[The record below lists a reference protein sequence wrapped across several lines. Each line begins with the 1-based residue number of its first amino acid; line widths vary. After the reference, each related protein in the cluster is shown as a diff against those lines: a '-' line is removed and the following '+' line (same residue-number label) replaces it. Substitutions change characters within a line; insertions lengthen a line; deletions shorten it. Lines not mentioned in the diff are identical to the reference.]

1 MTQLVQQVLDRRKE
15 LDEKTSAIRRKLQT
29 YPDGKLICTR
39 NGRYIKWYH
48 SDGRIQTYIPKKKRE
63 YAEQLAEKKYWTLR
77 LSELVRE
84 QKATEAYL
92 RHYGT
97 EKSSFYSDT
106 SEQFLTDTSASGELL
121 TGIQPD
127 NSQTIQEWLNSPY
140 QQNEKY
146 PEQLIH
152 KTAGGIYVRS
162 KSESLIALLLHM
174 HGIPFRYECELQLG
188 EIAVYPDFTIMHP
201 KTEKIYYWEHFGLID
216 DSSYV
221 RSAMAKQQNYIANG
235 IIPTIQLIT
244 TYETKA
250 NPLDTETVEKT
261 IERYFK

>member
-1 MTQLVQQVLDRRKE
+1 MAGISNGITVMVAFRPTSPRRKE
-15 LDEKTSAIRRKLQT
+15 NMQSSLQ
-29 YPDGKLICTR
+29 KR
-39 NGRYIKWYH
+39 NIGRCV
-48 SDGRIQTYIPKKKRE
+48 
-63 YAEQLAEKKYWTLR
+63 LAN
-77 LSELVRE
+77 LSGE

-127 NSQTIQEWLNSPY
+127 NSQNIQKWLNSPY